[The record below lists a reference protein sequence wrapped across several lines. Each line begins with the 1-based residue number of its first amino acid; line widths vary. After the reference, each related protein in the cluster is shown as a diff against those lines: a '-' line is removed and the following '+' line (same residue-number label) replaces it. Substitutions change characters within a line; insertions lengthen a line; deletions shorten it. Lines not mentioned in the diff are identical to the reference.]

1 MKNSWETRSRYSPTA
16 LLAPVTAAV
25 GNAWP
30 ARTRKSGGERASS
43 GVSGLRAIA
52 MRLPRPEL
60 AGLIAIAGTLNLWAL
75 ARNGWA
81 NQYYAAAVRSMST
94 SWHDFL
100 FASMDKSGVMTV
112 DKPPLAL
119 WVEALSAR
127 VFGYHSLSL
136 LVPEALMGVASVA
149 LVYDLVR
156 RRFGRV
162 GGFVAGLA
170 LATTPITVGISRH
183 NNPDAL
189 LVLCSVAALWC
200 FVRALE
206 ADILH
211 PRTRWLVAAGV
222 CVGLGFETKMG
233 VAMAVV
239 PGIAAA
245 WLWVA
250 PAARGRLHA
259 LRQLLV
265 GGGAMVL
272 VGGAWPLLVELT
284 PAGDRPWVSGT
295 SDNRV
300 LSLIFE
306 YNGLG
311 RVDGQTGGP
320 GGAGGG
326 NMFGGTAGPL
336 RLLNSALGG
345 QAGWLLGFAVV
356 SGLGLLA
363 ASRLRRVDPRTG
375 WLIAVGGAFAV
386 TAVLFSTA
394 SGIFHP
400 YYVSLLAPFTAMLVG
415 AGAAQ
420 ILGRRASGTP
430 VVASMAYEASLPDG
444 AGAGTGVTGG
454 RGATGARGDGMA
466 IARVLGPLAVL
477 AGVTIELVVRS
488 RYPGQLTWLPP
499 VLIAVGVLAAIAL
512 AAFAAPRV
520 RGVALGAA
528 LVTLLLAPAIWAV
541 DTLGYATSG
550 TFPSGGPQ
558 NVATAGGSGFGG
570 PGGFGGSVGG
580 QGFTGA
586 ARGGVGG
593 GGAGAVPLFG
603 SSGSATS
610 DAGSGVAGAV
620 GAPAGAPTGPP
631 AGVGGPGGA
640 VGGVGGAPTGAPPGF
655 ASGSG
660 RSGVG
665 AGPGAAGGGQFGSD
679 AALTKVMAYVKA
691 HGGGTIAVSSQSS
704 AAQAIVEKDS
714 NVAGIGGFS
723 GRESDVSVSWLAQEV
738 SAGKIRWVLAEEQ
751 GGGSVGGGGLP
762 GDTRAGAKAAIAAVE
777 KGCRAVSLAA
787 TGSGTSTTKASGAST
802 AGTGTLYDCQGRAAQ
817 L

>member
-1 MKNSWETRSRYSPTA
+1 
-16 LLAPVTAAV
+16 
-25 GNAWP
+25 
-30 ARTRKSGGERASS
+30 
-43 GVSGLRAIA
+43 

-60 AGLIAIAGTLNLWAL
+60 AALIAIAGTLNLWAL

-100 FASMDKSGVMTV
+100 YASMDKSGVMTV

-119 WVEALSAR
+119 WVESLSVR
-127 VFGYHSLSL
+127 VFGYHSLSV

-156 RRFGRV
+156 RRFGRI

-189 LVLCSVAALWC
+189 LVLCSIAALWC
-200 FVRALE
+200 AVRAFDAAPAHRSL
-206 ADILH
+206 
-211 PRTRWLVAAGV
+211 RWLVAAGV

-233 VAMAVV
+233 VALAVV

-259 LRQLLV
+259 LRQLLA
-265 GGGAMVL
+265 GGGAMLL

-284 PAGDRPWVSGT
+284 PAADRPWVSGT

-311 RVDGQTGGP
+311 RVDGQSGGP

-326 NMFGGTAGPL
+326 NMFGGTPGPL

-356 SGLGLLA
+356 SGIGLLA

-386 TAVLFSTA
+386 TAVLFSAA

-420 ILGRRASGTP
+420 ILGRRASAATAATSGTP
-430 VVASMAYEASLPDG
+430 ETRLA
-444 AGAGTGVTGG
+444 AGAGDGTGV
-454 RGATGARGDGMA
+454 AFACGDGMA
-466 IARVLGPLAVL
+466 IARVVGPLAVL
-477 AGVTIELVVRS
+477 AGVTTELVVRS

-512 AAFAAPRV
+512 AAFPAPLV
-520 RGVALGAA
+520 RRVALGAA
-528 LVTLLLAPAIWAV
+528 LAALLLAPAVWAV

-570 PGGFGGSVGG
+570 PGGFGGRTAGREFAGG
-580 QGFTGA
+580 RRLGI
-586 ARGGVGG
+586 GG
-593 GGAGAVPLFG
+593 GAAGAVPLSGPGG
-603 SSGSATS
+603 SSTATGGSGSTGANGATS
-610 DAGSGVAGAV
+610 S
-620 GAPAGAPTGPP
+620 APAGL
-631 AGVGGPGGA
+631 AGAGGPSGA
-640 VGGVGGAPTGAPPGF
+640 GGVSGVPTGAPPGF
-655 ASGSG
+655 AGVAGGRPGS
-660 RSGVG
+660 G
-665 AGPGAAGGGQFGSD
+665 AGPGGAGGGPFGND
-679 AALTKVMAYVKA
+679 TALTKVLAYVKQ

-704 AAQAIVEKDS
+704 GAQAIVEKGA

-751 GGGSVGGGGLP
+751 DGGGSGGGGAGGGGTGGGGGRGLP
-762 GDTRAGAKAAIAAVE
+762 GDTRVGAKVAIAAVE
-777 KGCRAVSLAA
+777 KACQRVTLTGTGSGVSTTAA
-787 TGSGTSTTKASGAST
+787 SGTSTAGA
-802 AGTGTLYDCQGRAAQ
+802 GTLYDCQGRAAQ

>member
-1 MKNSWETRSRYSPTA
+1 
-16 LLAPVTAAV
+16 
-25 GNAWP
+25 
-30 ARTRKSGGERASS
+30 
-43 GVSGLRAIA
+43 

-60 AGLIAIAGTLNLWAL
+60 AALIAIAGTLNLWAL

-100 FASMDKSGVMTV
+100 YASMDKSGVMTV

-119 WVEALSAR
+119 WVESLSVR

-189 LVLCSVAALWC
+189 LVLCSIAALWSAM
-200 FVRALE
+200 RAFESASAHRSL
-206 ADILH
+206 
-211 PRTRWLVAAGV
+211 RWLVAAGV

-233 VAMAVV
+233 VALAVV

-265 GGGAMVL
+265 GGGAMLL

-284 PAGDRPWVSGT
+284 PAADRPWVSGT

-311 RVDGQTGGP
+311 RVDGQSGGP
-320 GGAGGG
+320 GGTSS
-326 NMFGGTAGPL
+326 NMFGGTPGPL

-386 TAVLFSTA
+386 TAVLFSAA

-420 ILGRRASGTP
+420 ILGRRAGAATSGTP
-430 VVASMAYEASLPDG
+430 EASLAARAG
-444 AGAGTGVTGG
+444 AGAGVAFG
-454 RGATGARGDGMA
+454 RGDGMG
-466 IARVLGPLAVL
+466 IARVVGPLAVL
-477 AGVTIELVVRS
+477 AGVTTELVVRG

-499 VLIAVGVLAAIAL
+499 VLIAVGVLAAVAL

-528 LVTLLLAPAIWAV
+528 LAALLLAPAIWAV

-558 NVATAGGSGFGG
+558 NVATAGGNGFGG
-570 PGGFGGSVGG
+570 PGGGFGGRAGG
-580 QGFTGA
+580 RGA
-586 ARGGVGG
+586 AGGRRLGIGG
-593 GGAGAVPLFG
+593 GSAGAVPLFG
-603 SSGSATS
+603 PGGSSTATGGSGSTGASGATPS
-610 DAGSGVAGAV
+610 
-620 GAPAGAPTGPP
+620 APAGL
-631 AGVGGPGGA
+631 AGGAGGPSGA
-640 VGGVGGAPTGAPPGF
+640 GGVGGVFTGAPPGF
-655 ASGSG
+655 AGVVGGRPGSG
-660 RSGVG
+660 
-665 AGPGAAGGGQFGSD
+665 AGLGGTGGGQFGND
-679 AALTKVMAYVKA
+679 TALTKVLAYVKQ

-704 AAQAIVEKDS
+704 AAQAIVEKGA

-738 SAGKIRWVLAEEQ
+738 KAGKIRWVLAEEQ
-751 GGGSVGGGGLP
+751 GGGGSGGGGPGGGGGRGLP
-762 GDTRAGAKAAIAAVE
+762 GDTRVGAKVAIAAVE
-777 KGCRAVSLAA
+777 KACQHVTL
-787 TGSGTSTTKASGAST
+787 TGTGTSTTEASGAGA
-802 AGTGTLYDCQGRAAQ
+802 AGTGTLYDCQGRAGQ

>member
-16 LLAPVTAAV
+16 LLAPVTTAV

-30 ARTRKSGGERASS
+30 VRTRERGGERASS
-43 GVSGLRAIA
+43 GVSRSRAIA
-52 MRLPRPEL
+52 TRLPRPEL
-60 AGLIAIAGTLNLWAL
+60 IGLSAIAGTLNLWAL
-75 ARNGWA
+75 GRNGWA

-100 FASMDKSGVMTV
+100 FASLDKGGVMTV

-119 WVEALSAR
+119 WVETLSVR
-127 VFGYHSLSL
+127 VFGYHALSV
-136 LVPEALMGVASVA
+136 LVPQALMGVASVA

-162 GGFVAGLA
+162 GGFVAGIA

-189 LVLCSVAALWC
+189 LVLCSIAALWC
-200 FVRALE
+200 VVRALE
-206 ADILH
+206 ADLFNA
-211 PRTRWLVAAGV
+211 RTRTLKGTGWLVAAGV

-233 VAMAVV
+233 VALAVV

-250 PAARGRLHA
+250 PAARGRWHA
-259 LRQLLV
+259 LRQLLA

-272 VGGAWPLLVELT
+272 VGGAWPLLMELT
-284 PAGDRPWVSGT
+284 PAADRPWVSGT

-326 NMFGGTAGPL
+326 TMFGGTAGPL

-345 QAGWLLGFAVV
+345 QAGWLLGFALV

-363 ASRLRRVDPRTG
+363 ASRMRRADPRTG

-386 TAVLFSTA
+386 TAVLFSSA

-420 ILGRRASGTP
+420 ILGRGFIVR
-430 VVASMAYEASLPDG
+430 VV
-444 AGAGTGVTGG
+444 
-454 RGATGARGDGMA
+454 
-466 IARVLGPLAVL
+466 GPLAVL
-477 AGVTIELVVRS
+477 AGVVTELVVRS
-488 RYPGQLTWLPP
+488 RYAGQLRWLPP

-528 LVTLLLAPAIWAV
+528 LAVLLLAPAIWAV

-570 PGGFGGSVGG
+570 PGGFGGRA
-580 QGFTGA
+580 GA
-586 ARGGVGG
+586 PGL
-593 GGAGAVPLFG
+593 GAGRAGGVPLFG
-603 SSGSATS
+603 PGGPSA
-610 DAGSGVAGAV
+610 G
-620 GAPAGAPTGPP
+620 GAPAGAGSA
-631 AGVGGPGGA
+631 AGTGGPGG
-640 VGGVGGAPTGAPPGF
+640 VPIGAPPGF
-655 ASGSG
+655 AVGSG
-660 RSGVG
+660 GPGVG
-665 AGPGAAGGGQFGSD
+665 AGPGGAGGGQVGND
-679 AALTKVMAYVKA
+679 AALTKVLAYVKA
-691 HGGGTIAVSSQSS
+691 HSGGTIAVSSQSS
-704 AAQAIVEKDS
+704 AAQAIVEKGA

-738 SAGKIRWVLAEEQ
+738 KSGKIRWVMVEAQ
-751 GGGSVGGGGLP
+751 GGTGPGGARGLP

-777 KGCRAVSLAA
+777 RGCQAV
-787 TGSGTSTTKASGAST
+787 TIPGTSAVTTKPNGAST
-802 AGTGTLYDCQGRAAQ
+802 DTGTLYDCQGRAGG

>member
-1 MKNSWETRSRYSPTA
+1 MKNSWETRSRRPPTA
-16 LLAPVTAAV
+16 SATPVTAAV

-30 ARTRKSGGERASS
+30 ARTRGAGGERASS
-43 GVSGLRAIA
+43 GVSGSRAIA
-52 MRLPRPEL
+52 TRLPRPEL
-60 AGLIAIAGTLNLWAL
+60 IGLIAIAGTLNLWAL

-100 FASMDKSGVMTV
+100 YASMDKSGVMTI

-119 WVEALSAR
+119 WVESLSVR

-189 LVLCSVAALWC
+189 LVLCSIAALWC
-200 FVRALE
+200 AMRAFE
-206 ADILH
+206 AAPTGRSTRTLKGTPLIGAH
-211 PRTRWLVAAGV
+211 PEGHRQAGWLVAAGV

-233 VAMAVV
+233 VALAVV

-250 PAARGRLHA
+250 PAARGRWHA
-259 LRQLLV
+259 LRQLLA

-295 SDNRV
+295 SDNRI

-326 NMFGGTAGPL
+326 NMFGGTPGPL

-345 QAGWLLGFAVV
+345 QAGWLLGFAAV

-363 ASRLRRVDPRTG
+363 ASRVRRADPRTG
-375 WLIAVGGAFAV
+375 WLIAVGGGFAA
-386 TAVLFSTA
+386 TAVLFSAA

-420 ILGRRASGTP
+420 ILGRGHN
-430 VVASMAYEASLPDG
+430 
-444 AGAGTGVTGG
+444 
-454 RGATGARGDGMA
+454 
-466 IARVLGPLAVL
+466 ARVVGPLAVL
-477 AGVTIELVVRS
+477 AGVITELIVRS
-488 RYPGQLTWLPP
+488 RYPGQLTWLPA
-499 VLIAVGVLAAIAL
+499 VLIAVGVLAVIAL
-512 AAFAAPRV
+512 ATFAAPRV
-520 RGVALGAA
+520 RKVALAAA
-528 LVTLLLAPAIWAV
+528 LAALLLAPAIWAV

-570 PGGFGGSVGG
+570 PGGGFGGRAGG
-580 QGFTGA
+580 GGFAGV
-586 ARGGVGG
+586 ARGAGIGG
-593 GGAGAVPLFG
+593 GGAGGVPLFG
-603 SSGSATS
+603 PGGSSTSTGGASAR
-610 DAGSGVAGAV
+610 GAS
-620 GAPAGAPTGPP
+620 AGAPTGL
-631 AGVGGPGGA
+631 PGGA
-640 VGGVGGAPTGAPPGF
+640 GVPTGAPPGLG
-655 ASGSG
+655 GSG
-660 RSGVG
+660 RLGGG
-665 AGPGAAGGGQFGSD
+665 AGPGGAGGAGGGQFGSD
-679 AALTKVMAYVKA
+679 TALTKVLAYVNK
-691 HGGGTIAVSSQSS
+691 HGGGTIVVSSQSS
-704 AAQAIVEKDS
+704 AAQAIVEKGA

-723 GRESDVSVSWLAQEV
+723 GRESDVSVSWLAREV

-751 GGGSVGGGGLP
+751 GGGGLGGGSGRGLP
-762 GDTRAGAKAAIAAVE
+762 RDTRAGAKAAIAAVE
-777 KGCRAVSLAA
+777 KGCQAVTLTSTSAG
-787 TGSGTSTTKASGAST
+787 TGTAVASGTST

>member
-1 MKNSWETRSRYSPTA
+1 M
-16 LLAPVTAAV
+16 
-25 GNAWP
+25 
-30 ARTRKSGGERASS
+30 
-43 GVSGLRAIA
+43 
-52 MRLPRPEL
+52 
-60 AGLIAIAGTLNLWAL
+60 AIAGTLNLWAL

-100 FASMDKSGVMTV
+100 YASMDKSGVMTV

-119 WVEALSAR
+119 WVESLSVR
-127 VFGYHSLSL
+127 VFGYHSLSV

-156 RRFGRV
+156 RRFGRI

-200 FVRALE
+200 ALRALE
-206 ADILH
+206 ANRTD

-233 VAMAVV
+233 VALAVV
-239 PGIAAA
+239 PGVAAA

-259 LRQLLV
+259 LRQLLA
-265 GGGAMVL
+265 GGGAML
-272 VGGAWPLLVELT
+272 LGGGAWPLLVELT
-284 PAGDRPWVSGT
+284 PAADRPWVSGT

-311 RVDGQTGGP
+311 RVDGQSGGP
-320 GGAGGG
+320 GGTGG
-326 NMFGGTAGPL
+326 NMFGGTPGPL

-345 QAGWLLGFAVV
+345 QAGWLLGFAIV

-363 ASRLRRVDPRTG
+363 ASRVRRADPRTS
-375 WLIAVGGAFAV
+375 WLVAVGGAFAV
-386 TAVLFSTA
+386 TVVLFSAA

-420 ILGRRASGTP
+420 ILGRRASAATAAMGGTP
-430 VVASMAYEASLPDG
+430 ETRLAGG
-444 AGAGTGVTGG
+444 AGDGTGVAFTP
-454 RGATGARGDGMA
+454 RSDGMG
-466 IARVLGPLAVL
+466 IARVVGPLAVL
-477 AGVTIELVVRS
+477 AGVTTELVVRS
-488 RYPGQLTWLPP
+488 RYPDQLTWLPP

-512 AAFAAPRV
+512 AAFAAPLV
-520 RGVALGAA
+520 RRVALGAA
-528 LVTLLLAPAIWAV
+528 LAALLLAPAVWAV

-558 NVATAGGSGFGG
+558 NVATAGGNGFGGG
-570 PGGFGGSVGG
+570 PGGSAGRAGGRGFAGGHRMGIGGS
-580 QGFTGA
+580 GA
-586 ARGGVGG
+586 
-593 GGAGAVPLFG
+593 AGAVPLFG
-603 SSGSATS
+603 PGGSSTATG
-610 DAGSGVAGAV
+610 GSGVAGAS
-620 GAPAGAPTGPP
+620 GAPAGAPPGC
-631 AGVGGPGGA
+631 AGVAGGRPGSGAGSGGA
-640 VGGVGGAPTGAPPGF
+640 
-655 ASGSG
+655 
-660 RSGVG
+660 
-665 AGPGAAGGGQFGSD
+665 GGQFGND
-679 AALTKVMAYVKA
+679 TALTKVLAYVKQ

-704 AAQAIVEKDS
+704 AAQAIVEKGA

-751 GGGSVGGGGLP
+751 GGGSGGGGPGGGGGRGLP
-762 GDTRAGAKAAIAAVE
+762 GDTRVGAKVAIAAVE
-777 KGCRAVSLAA
+777 NACQRVTL
-787 TGSGTSTTKASGAST
+787 TGTTEASGGS

>member
-1 MKNSWETRSRYSPTA
+1 
-16 LLAPVTAAV
+16 
-25 GNAWP
+25 
-30 ARTRKSGGERASS
+30 
-43 GVSGLRAIA
+43 

-60 AGLIAIAGTLNLWAL
+60 IGLLAIAGTLNLWAL

-94 SWHDFL
+94 SWHDL
-100 FASMDKSGVMTV
+100 LYASMDKSGVMTV

-136 LVPEALMGVASVA
+136 LVPQALMGVASVA

-189 LVLCSVAALWC
+189 LVLCTVAAVWC
-200 FVRALE
+200 CVRALE
-206 ADILH
+206 ADLLH

-233 VAMAVV
+233 VALAVV

-259 LRQLLV
+259 LRQLLA

-284 PAGDRPWVSGT
+284 PAADRPWVSGT

-311 RVDGQTGGP
+311 RVDGQSGGP
-320 GGAGGG
+320 GGMGG
-326 NMFGGTAGPL
+326 NMFGGTPGPL

-345 QAGWLLGFAVV
+345 QAGWLLGFALV

-363 ASRLRRVDPRTG
+363 ASRVRRADPRTG
-375 WLIAVGGAFAV
+375 WLLAVGGAFAV
-386 TAVLFSTA
+386 TAVLFSAA

-420 ILGRRASGTP
+420 ILGRGN
-430 VVASMAYEASLPDG
+430 
-444 AGAGTGVTGG
+444 
-454 RGATGARGDGMA
+454 GMG
-466 IARVLGPLAVL
+466 IARAIGPLAVL
-477 AGVTIELVVRS
+477 AGVTTELVVRS

-512 AAFAAPRV
+512 GAFVAPRV
-520 RGVALGAA
+520 RRFALGAA
-528 LVTLLLAPAIWAV
+528 LVALLLAPAVWAV

-558 NVATAGGSGFGG
+558 NVATAGGNGFGG
-570 PGGFGGSVGG
+570 PGGGFGARAGG
-580 QGFTGA
+580 RGFAGPRGAGIGGGA
-586 ARGGVGG
+586 AGAAPLFGSGSSST
-593 GGAGAVPLFG
+593 GGAGAGSSAAGTSGAPAGPAGGTGSTGGPGG
-603 SSGSATS
+603 SSGS
-610 DAGSGVAGAV
+610 
-620 GAPAGAPTGPP
+620 
-631 AGVGGPGGA
+631 
-640 VGGVGGAPTGAPPGF
+640 GGVGGAPTGAPPGF
-655 ASGSG
+655 TGGAG
-660 RSGVG
+660 RPSAG
-665 AGPGAAGGGQFGSD
+665 AGPGGAGGGQFGSD
-679 AALTKVMAYVKA
+679 TALKKVLSYVKQ

-704 AAQAIVEKDS
+704 AAQAIVEKS
-714 NVAGIGGFS
+714 ANVAGIGGFS

-738 SAGKIRWVLAEEQ
+738 KAGKIRWVLAEEQ
-751 GGGSVGGGGLP
+751 GGAGLGGGGGRGLP

-777 KGCRAVSLAA
+777 KACQRVTLTS
-787 TGSGTSTTKASGAST
+787 TGSGTSTTEASGAST
-802 AGTGTLYDCQGRAAQ
+802 AGAGTLYDCQGRAAQ

>member
-1 MKNSWETRSRYSPTA
+1 
-16 LLAPVTAAV
+16 
-25 GNAWP
+25 
-30 ARTRKSGGERASS
+30 
-43 GVSGLRAIA
+43 
-52 MRLPRPEL
+52 
-60 AGLIAIAGTLNLWAL
+60 LIAIAGMLNLWAL

-100 FASMDKSGVMTV
+100 YASLDKSGVMTV

-119 WVEALSAR
+119 WVEALSVR
-127 VFGYHSLSL
+127 VFGYHSLSV

-162 GGFVAGLA
+162 GGFIAGLA

-206 ADILH
+206 ADLPH
-211 PRTRWLVAAGV
+211 PRTRWLVVAGV

-233 VAMAVV
+233 VALAVV

-250 PAARGRLHA
+250 PAARGRWHA
-259 LRQLLV
+259 LRQLLA
-265 GGGAMVL
+265 GGAAMTL

-326 NMFGGTAGPL
+326 TMFGGTAGPL

-356 SGLGLLA
+356 SGLGLLVVT
-363 ASRLRRVDPRTG
+363 RVRRADPRTG

-386 TAVLFSTA
+386 TAVLFSA
-394 SGIFHP
+394 AGGIFHP

-415 AGAAQ
+415 VGAAQ
-420 ILGRRASGTP
+420 ILGRG
-430 VVASMAYEASLPDG
+430 LH
-444 AGAGTGVTGG
+444 
-454 RGATGARGDGMA
+454 
-466 IARVLGPLAVL
+466 ARVIGPLAVL
-477 AGVTIELVVRS
+477 AGVTTELVVRS

-499 VLIAVGVLAAIAL
+499 VLIAVAVLAAIAL
-512 AAFAAPRV
+512 AMFATQRV
-520 RGVALGAA
+520 RKVALGAA
-528 LVTLLLAPAIWAV
+528 LTALLLAPAIWAV
-541 DTLGYATSG
+541 DTLGYTTSG

-558 NVATAGGSGFGG
+558 NVATAGGGGFGG
-570 PGGFGGSVGG
+570 PGGFGGRTGR
-580 QGFTGA
+580 QGFAGPRGA
-586 ARGGVGG
+586 GVSG
-593 GGAGAVPLFG
+593 GAVPLFG
-603 SSGSATS
+603 SSGSSTS
-610 DAGSGVAGAV
+610 AGGTGGTGVS
-620 GAPAGAPTGPP
+620 GAPAGAP
-631 AGVGGPGGA
+631 AGVPGSA
-640 VGGVGGAPTGAPPGF
+640 GGAPTGAPPGF
-655 ASGSG
+655 ARGSG
-660 RSGVG
+660 GPGAG

-679 AALTKVMAYVKA
+679 AALTKVMAYVRE
-691 HGGGTIAVSSQSS
+691 HGGGTIAVSSQSG
-704 AAQAIVEKDS
+704 AAQAIVEKGA

-723 GRESDVSVSWLAQEV
+723 GRESDVSVAWLAQEV
-738 SAGKIRWVLAEEQ
+738 KAGKIRWVLTEAQ
-751 GGGSVGGGGLP
+751 GGGAGVGRGLP

-777 KGCRAVSLAA
+777 KGCQGVTFTS
-787 TGSGTSTTKASGAST
+787 TGSGTSSTEASGGS
-802 AGTGTLYDCQGRAAQ
+802 AGTSTLYDCQGRAGQ